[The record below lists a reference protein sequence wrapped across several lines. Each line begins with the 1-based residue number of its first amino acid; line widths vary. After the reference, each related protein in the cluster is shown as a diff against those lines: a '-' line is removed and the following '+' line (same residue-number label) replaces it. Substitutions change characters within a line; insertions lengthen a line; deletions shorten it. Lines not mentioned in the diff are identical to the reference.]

1 MTGLR
6 KPLRLGG
13 LLATAF
19 IAIAGLQGPALANP
33 FAELSGSWKGDGTLE
48 PLGGDAERVVCRA
61 KYDVAAETVTQT
73 IICAGTDYKINAVSN
88 LTYSGGE
95 LSGSWNEKNYGAS
108 GGASGSVKGDTIY
121 VRISGES
128 FNARM
133 SINMSDDQHTVTIKQ
148 FNAGNGEYRHVASL
162 NLAR

>member
-6 KPLRLGG
+6 SLFRFAALC
-13 LLATAF
+13 ATALF
-19 IAIAGLQGPALANP
+19 SFAAMQGPALANP
-33 FAELSGSWKGDGTLE
+33 FAELSGSWKGDGILE
-48 PLGGDAERVVCRA
+48 PLGGDAERVICRA
-61 KYDVAAETVTQT
+61 KYDVLADTVTQT

-88 LTYSGGE
+88 LTYSDGT
-95 LSGSWNEKNYGAS
+95 LTGSWNEKTYGAS

-121 VRISGES
+121 LRISGES

-133 SINMSDDQHTVTIKQ
+133 SIDMSSDRHTVTITQ

-162 NLAR
+162 NLSR

>member
-1 MTGLR
+1 MSGLR
-6 KPLRLGG
+6 TPLRLAA

-19 IAIAGLQGPALANP
+19 LSCAATQSPALGNP
-33 FAELSGSWKGDGTLE
+33 FAELAGSWRGDGTLE

-61 KYDVAAETVTQT
+61 KYDVSEAAVTQT

-88 LTYSGGE
+88 LTYSGGT
-95 LSGSWNEKNYGAS
+95 LTGSWKEKNYGAG
-108 GGASGSVKGDTIY
+108 GGASGSVKGGRIY
-121 VRISGES
+121 LRISGES

-133 SINMSDDQHTVTIKQ
+133 SIDMSDDQHTVTIKQ